1 MSGSCLEGVWRVS
14 VGCLEGV
21 LKGSG
26 RCLEGVWKV
35 SLRGLGSMQL
45 YASMQICNHA
55 CMPVCRYIIVHVW
68 EYSDQTLAC
77 PKGETKGELECGPA
91 QSNLFITCSL
101 LVHNLY
107 MTCS

>member
-14 VGCLEGV
+14 VGCVEGV

-55 CMPVCRYIIVHVW
+55 CMPVCRYIIVHV
-68 EYSDQTLAC
+68 YGSIQTKLW
-77 PKGETKGELECGPA
+77 PA
-91 QSNLFITCSL
+91 QKEKLKENSSVALLSPTC
-101 LVHNLY
+101 LVNFWSR
-107 MTCS
+107 TS